1 MEELLCKLILKQ
13 ELCVLAAEEKHL
25 GPFCIQWEAIHATDK
40 EKKITLKDGTKT
52 SIFKMLLKGK

>member
-40 EKKITLKDGTKT
+40 EKK
-52 SIFKMLLKGK
+52 